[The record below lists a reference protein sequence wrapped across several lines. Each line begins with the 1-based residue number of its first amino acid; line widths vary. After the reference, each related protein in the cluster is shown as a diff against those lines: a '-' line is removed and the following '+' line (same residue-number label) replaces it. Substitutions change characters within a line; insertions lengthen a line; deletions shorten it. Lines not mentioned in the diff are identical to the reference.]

1 MISEMAA
8 IYKAKGR
15 TLMDALEEIYQKYGY
30 YKETLVSLTFEGME
44 GDAKIKGLMEDLR
57 NHPKD
62 SYAGLKVLEIK
73 DYSGGIDGLPK
84 SNVLRFSLEKNCW
97 FCARPSGTE
106 PKIKFYFG
114 VKGTSL
120 AEAEAMAKALE
131 AEVVPQ

>member
-1 MISEMAA
+1 
-8 IYKAKGR
+8 
-15 TLMDALEEIYQKYGY
+15 
-30 YKETLVSLTFEGME
+30 
-44 GDAKIKGLMEDLR
+44 MEDLR